1 MDSLALIAKLCDSV
15 GEEKKLTFL
24 ALNEEAKEKRNGRDI
39 WELGLITFATE
50 FYNISARFKS
60 LQRDPAEL

>member
-1 MDSLALIAKLCDSV
+1 V